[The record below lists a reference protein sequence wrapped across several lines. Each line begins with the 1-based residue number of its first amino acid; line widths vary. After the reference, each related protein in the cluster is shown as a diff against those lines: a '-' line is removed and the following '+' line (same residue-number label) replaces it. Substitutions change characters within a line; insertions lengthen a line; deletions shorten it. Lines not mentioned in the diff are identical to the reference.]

1 MKILSTEPTLR
12 IVLQASGF
20 LPDNLEDKLKSQSTS
35 SQFGGEELPINWLN
49 PFGAATKAPSET
61 KSFQKRFVR
70 RVHLQPRANETDLGI
85 RIRGG
90 IEYSLGVFISHID
103 TSSSAHLAGLMCT
116 DQIIE
121 VNGQSFSR
129 ISHQDAVL
137 ILKTSFLNYRTSKL
151 PIKLTV
157 RYLGKLPVYS
167 HGQQES
173 ESQETPIRLGT
184 TSGFVKFDDAFV
196 LKKVFNENISRFQ
209 LFKYFLDEYVKGRVN
224 IQHFM
229 YLIFKHFGKN
239 KNVVEGDFLHAF
251 ITQTDLKQFRLIL
264 DHKRS
269 VQTDSNELNSRL
281 LSDDFKKSLLVRSV
295 ECLNDLN
302 VNKSTKTSK
311 FDNWVHG
318 SSGDQ
323 LGRKNNLQRNEFRKS
338 MESLGL
344 NLVDI

>member
-20 LPDNLEDKLKSQSTS
+20 LPDGVEDKLKSQSAS
-35 SQFGGEELPINWLN
+35 SQFGGEEFPINWLN
-49 PFGAATKAPSET
+49 PFGIAVKAPSET

-70 RVHLQPRANETDLGI
+70 RVHLQPRANENDLGI

-103 TSSSAHLAGLMCT
+103 SGSSAHLAGLMCT

-137 ILKTSFLNYRTSKL
+137 ILRTSLLNYRTNKM

-157 RYLGKLPVYS
+157 RYLGKLPVYT
-167 HGQQES
+167 QAQEVT
-173 ESQETPIRLGT
+173 EETPIRLST
-184 TSGFVKFDDAFV
+184 TSGFVKFDDVFV
-196 LKKVFNENISRFQ
+196 LKKVFDENRSQFK
-209 LFKYFLDEYVKGRVN
+209 LFKYFLNEYVKGRVN
-224 IQHFM
+224 IQHFL

-239 KNVVEGDFLHAF
+239 KNVVDGDFLHAF
-251 ITQTDLKQFRLIL
+251 IAQTDLKQFRMIL
-264 DHKRS
+264 DHKRNGK
-269 VQTDSNELNSRL
+269 TESNELNSRL
-281 LSDDFKKSLLVRSV
+281 LSDDFKKSFLVRSV

-302 VNKSTKTSK
+302 VNKSTKTRK
-311 FDNWVHG
+311 FDHWVYE
-318 SSGDQ
+318 SSDQ
-323 LGRKNNLQRNEFRKS
+323 SKRSNNKKPNGFRKS
-338 MESLGL
+338 MESLNL
-344 NLVDI
+344 NPVDF